1 MFAVKDNFHRWRL
14 FVFGLF
20 LFDNSGHIEAK
31 KRNKLTQIMD
41 ADGTKE
47 ESESSDNRDPN
58 NEQSEGAIGG
68 FLQPSASASTGN
80 HDSFHKKHG
89 ICA

>member
-1 MFAVKDNFHRWRL
+1 
-14 FVFGLF
+14 
-20 LFDNSGHIEAK
+20 
-31 KRNKLTQIMD
+31 MD